1 MQKKE
6 KKTADTLPSESEDDI
21 RDIGSLHPPSDQFED
36 ADMPFS
42 PLEDHLSDGGES
54 ILTELSEDLG
64 DIPVF
69 ESENLLIRW
78 LDAGKEKLSKIMSKL
93 EPTNT
98 KGRGQYYRTQPG
110 GQPAARTIRLKNQQD
125 RDTRKQHGKGIMGW
139 LQKPSP
145 QVAESVNPAVC
156 NRSVEVPGPSV
167 IDNDT
172 HAAPLGDN
180 SGRKV
185 AIEEILDEEDL
196 QRTILSLSEVSLLEE
211 DGLGELPEV
220 FLDSTWATA
229 MFPVISPSPPHHP
242 QHRQHPL
249 PRRSVYRCRPA
260 RFPGLTQT
268 QHFCTSPSR
277 RGGSS
282 RFHPLSRS
290 TTV

>member
-1 MQKKE
+1 
-6 KKTADTLPSESEDDI
+6 
-21 RDIGSLHPPSDQFED
+21 
-36 ADMPFS
+36 
-42 PLEDHLSDGGES
+42 
-54 ILTELSEDLG
+54 
-64 DIPVF
+64 
-69 ESENLLIRW
+69 
-78 LDAGKEKLSKIMSKL
+78 MSKL

-185 AIEEILDEEDL
+185 TIEEILDEEDL

-220 FLDSTWATA
+220 FLVSTWATA
-229 MFPVISPSPPHHP
+229 MFPVISHLPHITLSAANIP
-242 QHRQHPL
+242 FRGAA
-249 PRRSVYRCRPA
+249 CTAAGRPDS
-260 RFPGLTQT
+260 LD
-268 QHFCTSPSR
+268 SR
-277 RGGSS
+277 KHNIFVQAPAAQGDLQGSI
-282 RFHPLSRS
+282 R
-290 TTV
+290 